1 MSYNHFKPEQRNE
14 LAVLLRAGLKQNKIA
29 ILLEKSEAA
38 ISQELK
44 RNPALTKTG
53 YSAGSAK
60 EQTKQKRI
68 QANQIFRKIENNKWL
83 RNYIIKKT
91 KKSWSPEQI
100 SGRLKKNYKD
110 DKEKQI
116 GKDCIYKYIYNE
128 RKDLVRYLRC
138 QKGKYR
144 RRYGTRIR
152 EKEREALKKKRIDQ
166 RPEIVEKR
174 GRIGD
179 WEGDTIV
186 GQEKTKHILT
196 HVERKSGMLFA
207 DKLERGTAENT
218 NEKTISRFSKLPK
231 NKKHTITYDNGS
243 TFSQFEMI
251 EKFTGLSIYFAWPYH
266 SWERG
271 CNENAN
277 GLLRQFFP
285 KKSFFASITQEDI
298 DKACKL
304 INNRPRKRLG
314 HLTPNEVFNKKI
326 N

>member
-116 GKDCIYKYIYNE
+116 
-128 RKDLVRYLRC
+128 
-138 QKGKYR
+138 
-144 RRYGTRIR
+144 
-152 EKEREALKKKRIDQ
+152 
-166 RPEIVEKR
+166 
-174 GRIGD
+174 
-179 WEGDTIV
+179 
-186 GQEKTKHILT
+186 HILT

-314 HLTPNEVFNKKI
+314 YLTPNEVFNKKI